1 MSNLFDRLTDRAKK
15 VLQIAKQEAK
25 RMNHDYVGSEHLLL
39 GLLIENTGVG
49 ARILRELGVSLK
61 QSRIEIEKLVPQG
74 PQTLT
79 NVTNLPFSPRAK
91 RILELAEEE
100 ANNLNHD
107 YIGTEHILLGL
118 LREQEGVA
126 AQVLSNLGINLE
138 KVREEII
145 EMLGSSEVPPPPPSF
160 QEGPVFEEDPAAMD
174 KTKKART
181 KTPAL
186 DAFGK
191 DLTELAAEKKLDPVI
206 GRKRE
211 IERVIQVLCRRTKN
225 NPVLIGEAGV
235 GKTAIVE
242 GLAQK
247 IVSGDV
253 PEILKNKRIVTL
265 DLALLIAGTKYRG
278 QFEER
283 IKAVINEVKRA
294 KNIILFVDEI
304 HTIVGAGA
312 AEGAIDAANVLKPSL
327 SRGEIQC
334 IGATTLDEY
343 RKYIEKDGALE
354 RRFQTIIV
362 EPPSKE
368 ESIEILLG
376 LKDKYETHHKVTYTD
391 ESLRLAVE
399 LSSRY
404 ISGRYLPDKAIDVM
418 DEAGARVRLQSM
430 NYPEEVKILDE
441 KVAKLMEQKEKCI
454 AIQDFEKAAEIRD
467 KILKLKNQR
476 EEIVKDWQNRVRE
489 KESIVDEN
497 IVYETVSNMT
507 GIPLSK
513 LERTES
519 ERLLK
524 LEEELHKIV
533 ISQDEA
539 ISAVAR
545 ALRRSRTGLKDPN
558 RPIGTFLFV
567 GPTGCGK
574 TLLSKALA
582 KIMFGQEEAL
592 LQFDMSEYMEKYNVS
607 RLIGSPPGY
616 VGYEEGGQL
625 TEAVRRRP
633 YCVILLDEIEKAHYD
648 VFNMLLQIMEE
659 GHLTDAF
666 GRHVDFKNSI
676 LIMTSNIGAE
686 IIKSRSGLGF
696 GANNASLTYEE
707 MKGILLREVE
717 KHFRPEFLNRLDDI
731 IAFKSLSNNDLRK
744 IIYLEIDKLNNRLK
758 DKKMKV
764 VLTES
769 ATDFI
774 LEKGSNPEFGAR
786 PLRRTIEHYIEDA
799 LSELV
804 LKGIIKEGDTIEI
817 LRKDDKLD
825 FKPIKEE
832 PLVTFPSSSK
842 N

>member
-1 MSNLFDRLTDRAKK
+1 MSSLFDRLTERAKK

-49 ARILRELGVSLK
+49 ARILKELGISLK
-61 QSRIEIEKLVPQG
+61 QCRIEIEKLVPEGAQS
-74 PQTLT
+74 LT
-79 NVTNLPFSPRAK
+79 NIVNLPFSPRAK
-91 RILELAEEE
+91 RILEIAQEE
-100 ANNLNHD
+100 ANSLGHD
-107 YIGTEHILLGL
+107 YIGTEHILLAL
-118 LREQEGVA
+118 LREQDGVA
-126 AQVLSNLGINLE
+126 AQVLSNMGINLE

-145 EMLGSSEVPPPPPSF
+145 EMLGSSEVPPSPPF
-160 QEGPVFEEDPAAMD
+160 QGNPIFEEEVGEKA
-174 KTKKART
+174 KKVKT

-242 GLAQK
+242 SLAQK
-247 IVSGDV
+247 IVSEDV

-283 IKAVINEVKRA
+283 IKAVISEVKKA
-294 KNIILFVDEI
+294 KNIILFIDEI

-362 EPPSKE
+362 EPPTKE
-368 ESIEILLG
+368 ESIEILFG
-376 LKDKYETHHKVTYTD
+376 LKDKYEAHHKVKYAK
-391 ESLRLAVE
+391 EALRLAVE

-430 NYPEEVKILDE
+430 NYPEDIKLIDGKI
-441 KVAKLMEQKEKCI
+441 ARLMEQKEKCI
-454 AIQDFEKAAEIRD
+454 ATQDFEKAADIRD
-467 KILKLKNQR
+467 KILKLNSQR
-476 EEIVKDWQNRVRE
+476 EEVIKEWQNKVKE
-489 KESIVDEN
+489 KENIVDEN

-513 LERTES
+513 LEKTES

-524 LEEELHKIV
+524 LEEELHKSI

-539 ISAVAR
+539 ITAVAK

-582 KIMFGQEEAL
+582 KIIFGQEEAL

-659 GHLTDAF
+659 GRLTDAF
-666 GRHVDFKNSI
+666 GRHVDFKNAI

-686 IIKSRSGLGF
+686 IIKSKTGLGF
-696 GANNASLTYEE
+696 GAHNKQLTYEE

-731 IAFKSLSNNDLRK
+731 IAFRSLSPEDLRK
-744 IIYLEIDKLNNRLK
+744 IISLEINKLNDRLK
-758 DKKMKV
+758 EKKIKV

-774 LEKGSNPEFGAR
+774 LEKGYNPEFGAR
-786 PLRRTIEHYIEDA
+786 PLKRTIEHNIEDA
-799 LSELV
+799 LAELV
-804 LKGIIKEGDTIEI
+804 LKGIIKEGDVIEI
-817 LRKDDKLD
+817 SRKGDTLD

-832 PLVTFPSSSK
+832 HLISTSSPS
-842 N
+842 NN

>member
-1 MSNLFDRLTDRAKK
+1 MGNLFERLTDRAKK
-15 VLQIAKQEAK
+15 VLQLARQEAK
-25 RMNHDYVGSEHLLL
+25 RMNHDYVGSEHILL

-49 ARILRELGVSLK
+49 ARILKELGVSLK

-74 PQTLT
+74 STSVL
-79 NVTNLPFSPRAK
+79 NVTNIPFSPRAR

-100 ANNLNHD
+100 ANNLGHD
-107 YIGTEHILLGL
+107 YIGTEHLLLGL
-118 LREQEGVA
+118 LREQDGVA
-126 AQVLSNLGINLE
+126 AQVLANMGIDLE
-138 KVREEII
+138 RVRDEVI
-145 EMLGSSEVPPPPPSF
+145 EMLGSTEVPPPSPSF
-160 QEGPVFEEDPAAMD
+160 QETPSMEEEPVD
-174 KTKKART
+174 KTRRAKT

-186 DAFGK
+186 DTFGK

-247 IVSGDV
+247 IVAGDV
-253 PEILKNKRIVTL
+253 PEILRNKRIVTL

-294 KNIILFVDEI
+294 KNVILFVDEI

-362 EPPSKE
+362 EPPTKE
-368 ESIEILLG
+368 ESLEILKG
-376 LKDKYETHHKVTYTD
+376 LKDKYEAHHKVKYT
-391 ESLRLAVE
+391 EEALRLAVE

-418 DEAGARVRLQSM
+418 DEAGARVRLQSL
-430 NYPEEVKILDE
+430 NYPEEVKIIDE
-441 KVAKLMEQKEKCI
+441 KIANLMEQKEKCI
-454 AIQDFEKAAEIRD
+454 ATQDFEKAAELRD
-467 KILKLKNQR
+467 KIIKLKNQR
-476 EEIVKDWQNRVRE
+476 ETILKEWQDKVKE
-489 KESIVDEN
+489 KEN
-497 IVYETVSNMT
+497 IVDDTVLYETVSNMT

-513 LERTES
+513 LEKSES

-524 LEEELHKIV
+524 LEEELHKV
-533 ISQDEA
+533 VVSQDEA
-539 ISAVAR
+539 IAAVAR

-558 RPIGTFLFV
+558 RPIGTFLFI

-582 KIMFGQEEAL
+582 KIVFGQEEAL

-625 TEAVRRRP
+625 TESVRRKP

-666 GRHVDFKNSI
+666 GRHVDFKNTI

-686 IIKSRSGLGF
+686 VIKNKVSLGF
-696 GANNASLTYEE
+696 GAQNKTLSYEE

-731 IAFKSLSNNDLRK
+731 IVFKSLTVDDLRK
-744 IIYLEIDKLNNRLK
+744 IIALEMNKLNERLK
-758 DKKMKV
+758 EKKIKL
-764 VLTES
+764 VLAES
-769 ATDFI
+769 AVGFL
-774 LEKGSNPEFGAR
+774 LEKGYNPEFGAR
-786 PLRRTIEHYIEDA
+786 PLRRTMEHYIEDA
-799 LSELV
+799 LAELV
-804 LKGIIKEGDTIEI
+804 LKGIIKEGDVVEI
-817 LRKDDKLD
+817 HRNAETLE
-825 FKPIKEE
+825 FKPKKEGQ
-832 PLVTFPSSSK
+832 LVTSTSHSS

>member
-1 MSNLFDRLTDRAKK
+1 MGNLFERLTDRAKK
-15 VLQIAKQEAK
+15 VLQLARQEAK
-25 RMNHDYVGSEHLLL
+25 RMNHDYVGSEHILL

-49 ARILRELGVSLK
+49 ARILKELGVSLK

-74 PQTLT
+74 STSVL
-79 NVTNLPFSPRAK
+79 NVTNIPFSPRAR

-100 ANNLNHD
+100 ANNLGHD
-107 YIGTEHILLGL
+107 YIGTEHLLLGL
-118 LREQEGVA
+118 LREQDGVA
-126 AQVLSNLGINLE
+126 AQVLANMGIDLE
-138 KVREEII
+138 RVRDEVI
-145 EMLGSSEVPPPPPSF
+145 EMLGSTEVPPPSPSF
-160 QEGPVFEEDPAAMD
+160 QETPPMEEEPVD
-174 KTKKART
+174 KTRRAKT

-186 DAFGK
+186 DTFGK

-247 IVSGDV
+247 IVAGDV
-253 PEILKNKRIVTL
+253 PEILRNKRIVTL

-294 KNIILFVDEI
+294 KNVILFVDEI

-362 EPPSKE
+362 EPPTKE
-368 ESIEILLG
+368 ESLEILKG
-376 LKDKYETHHKVTYTD
+376 LKDKYEAHHKVKYT
-391 ESLRLAVE
+391 EEALRLAVE

-418 DEAGARVRLQSM
+418 DEAGARVRLQSL
-430 NYPEEVKILDE
+430 NYPEEVKIIDE
-441 KVAKLMEQKEKCI
+441 KIANLMEQKEKCI
-454 AIQDFEKAAEIRD
+454 ATQDFEKAAELRD
-467 KILKLKNQR
+467 KIIKLKNQR
-476 EEIVKDWQNRVRE
+476 ETILKEWQDKVKE
-489 KESIVDEN
+489 KEN
-497 IVYETVSNMT
+497 IVDDTVLYETVSNMT

-513 LERTES
+513 LEKSES

-524 LEEELHKIV
+524 LEEELHKV
-533 ISQDEA
+533 VVSQDEA
-539 ISAVAR
+539 IAAVAR

-558 RPIGTFLFV
+558 RPIGTFLFI

-582 KIMFGQEEAL
+582 KIVFGQEEAL

-625 TEAVRRRP
+625 TESVRRKP

-666 GRHVDFKNSI
+666 GRHVDFKNTI

-686 IIKSRSGLGF
+686 VIKNKVSLGF
-696 GANNASLTYEE
+696 GAQNKTLSYEE

-731 IAFKSLSNNDLRK
+731 IVFKSLTVDDLRK
-744 IIYLEIDKLNNRLK
+744 IIALEMNKLNERLK
-758 DKKMKV
+758 EKKIKL
-764 VLTES
+764 VLAES
-769 ATDFI
+769 AVGFL
-774 LEKGSNPEFGAR
+774 LEKGYNPEFGAR
-786 PLRRTIEHYIEDA
+786 PLRRTMEHYIEDA
-799 LSELV
+799 LAELV
-804 LKGIIKEGDTIEI
+804 LKGIIKEGDVVEI
-817 LRKDDKLD
+817 HRNAETLE
-825 FKPIKEE
+825 FKPKKEGQ
-832 PLVTFPSSSK
+832 LVTSTSHSS